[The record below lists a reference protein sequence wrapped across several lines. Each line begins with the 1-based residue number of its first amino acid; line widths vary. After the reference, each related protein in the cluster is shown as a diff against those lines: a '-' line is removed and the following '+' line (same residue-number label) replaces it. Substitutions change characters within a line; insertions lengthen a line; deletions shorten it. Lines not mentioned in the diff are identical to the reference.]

1 MLTGG
6 NIIIWLLGVWNV
18 LYSFHFQFFVVY
30 GYTWL
35 KVVLW
40 TLQVVLFQDKNA
52 ADYIRKYIRYWFLY
66 GLSTCV
72 MWTQMQKF
80 WNQYGNSGLIRNQTV
95 IISSKTYALE
105 ELWNSNRKM
114 LEGNLK
120 YWYVA
125 KYRVWEDLFLDCS
138 LSVLLWYL
146 QAKCILEKN
155 GDIRDALVKE
165 ISML

>member
-1 MLTGG
+1 
-6 NIIIWLLGVWNV
+6 
-18 LYSFHFQFFVVY
+18 
-30 GYTWL
+30 
-35 KVVLW
+35 
-40 TLQVVLFQDKNA
+40 
-52 ADYIRKYIRYWFLY
+52 
-66 GLSTCV
+66 
-72 MWTQMQKF
+72 
-80 WNQYGNSGLIRNQTV
+80 
-95 IISSKTYALE
+95 
-105 ELWNSNRKM
+105 M

-125 KYRVWEDLFLDCS
+125 KYRFWEDWFLDCS